1 MLSSKTLAFLALLL
15 ALLLLGLR
23 YADRHLA
30 GTADASAPPLALLT
44 ADPGRIDELSIS
56 LGTFQVDLRRDRG
69 GWLFVDGSGRNYAG
83 DNWASNVQY
92 FGGYTTTDAIPLV
105 YGSAS
110 NLYKHSATASKDTP
124 INATGKLVQ

>member
-30 GTADASAPPLALLT
+30 GAGEDDAPPLALLA
-44 ADPGRIDELSIS
+44 ADPGRVGELSIS

-69 GWLFVDGSGRNYAG
+69 GWVFVDGSGRAG
-83 DNWASNVQY
+83 APV
-92 FGGYTTTDAIPLV
+92 FGSRICWYTVPSGPV
-105 YGSAS
+105 KYR
-110 NLYKHSATASKDTP
+110 
-124 INATGKLVQ
+124 